1 MRFTL
6 CIVALTIMVS
16 VEAVPAP
23 PIELPTTDPGYFEA
37 TLESI
42 QGAIKDSLRAGK
54 DLQIMEAK
62 LQNIVN
68 LSSFFFRTES
78 ATEYATD
85 PNAYG
90 NKWKTGKNLYRSFY
104 CKKPLRKKYSCA

>member
-1 MRFTL
+1 MYYD
-6 CIVALTIMVS
+6 V
-16 VEAVPAP
+16 
-23 PIELPTTDPGYFEA
+23 
-37 TLESI
+37 
-42 QGAIKDSLRAGK
+42 Q
-54 DLQIMEAK
+54 AK

-104 CKKPLRKKYSCA
+104 CKKPLRNSEKNTHSIELKNSN